1 MAENRFFFLFQ
12 MLCTSFCDTADH
24 QIVVLGIFEY
34 IQSYIEY
41 VLCTGTQLYVC
52 YVYIMYFLSCF
63 LTLGTDGPTFFSVMF
78 SYSHGLAAAT
88 AVTNV
93 TSVDDYGCSV
103 SSVRSARK
111 TILWPQTIFIRL
123 WDTISKLCLHHHQH
137 QHPNGIQGNSTS
149 AWTRTRAHKTS
160 YKRLYKY
167 TLYICSVT
175 NVRFSIES
183 FIYSISKMKGKKIEI
198 KLNSFSM
205 KSLRIIRSKPTK
217 CYFSKEISH
226 RLNVECDTCLLM

>member
-1 MAENRFFFLFQ
+1 MYECRNDIVCTTYSHYHSRESVFFSFPNALYLILWHRRPSNCGSWNFRIHTIIYRICTMYWYTIICMLCLHYVFSFLFSH
-12 MLCTSFCDTADH
+12 TWHRWTDT
-24 QIVVLGIFEY
+24 IF
-34 IQSYIEY
+34 
-41 VLCTGTQLYVC
+41 
-52 YVYIMYFLSCF
+52 
-63 LTLGTDGPTFFSVMF
+63 VMF

-183 FIYSISKMKGKKIEI
+183 FIDSISKMKGKKIEI

-205 KSLRIIRSKPTK
+205 KSLNHS
-217 CYFSKEISH
+217 
-226 RLNVECDTCLLM
+226 VETYEMLLF